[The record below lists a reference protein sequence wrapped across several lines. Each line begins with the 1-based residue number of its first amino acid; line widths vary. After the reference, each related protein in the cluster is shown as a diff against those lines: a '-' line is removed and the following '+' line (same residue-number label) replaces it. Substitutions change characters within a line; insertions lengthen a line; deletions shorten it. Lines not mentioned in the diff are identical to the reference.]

1 MSFFRYIMLGFQD
14 LYQSILSS
22 PKWLYL
28 GFVDIQL
35 RYKRSIIGPWW
46 VTISTGIMV
55 GTLGYLWSKIF
66 GSAIQSYM
74 PFFAIGY
81 VIWAW
86 MSSQIL
92 DASLGFSQF
101 EAMIRQ
107 INQPFHIYI
116 LRLMVRQN
124 LILLHN
130 FVIVLIV
137 LLFVGK
143 GLTLLGLLAI
153 PAIILVQLII
163 FFLSV
168 IIAVFCT
175 RFRDMVQVVASFVQI
190 VFFLSPILWEPGAL
204 KGKAYVA
211 EFNPIYHWLEII
223 RAPLLGIFPSQVSW
237 LWSLGS
243 VLVAALIS
251 FFYLGRYRSRI
262 AYWI

>member
-1 MSFFRYIMLGFQD
+1 MSYFHYLKLGLQD
-14 LYQSILSS
+14 FCQALKSS

-28 GFVDIQL
+28 GLVDIQL
-35 RYKRSIIGPWW
+35 RYRRSIIGPWW

-55 GTLGYLWSKIF
+55 GTLGFLWSKIF
-66 GSAIQSYM
+66 GADIQTYM

-81 VIWAW
+81 VLWAW

-116 LRLMVRQN
+116 LRLMIRQTLVLFHN
-124 LILLHN
+124 L
-130 FVIVLIV
+130 VIVMIV

-143 GLTLLGLLAI
+143 GLPLLSLFAI

-163 FFLSV
+163 FFISV
-168 IIAVFCT
+168 TIAVFCT
-175 RFRDMVQVVASFVQI
+175 RYRDMVQVVASLVQI
-190 VFFLSPILWEPGAL
+190 VFFLSPILWEPAAL
-204 KGKAYVA
+204 KGKAYIA

-223 RAPLLGIFPSQVSW
+223 RAPLLGIVPSPASW
-237 LWSLGS
+237 SWSLVS
-243 VLVAALIS
+243 LLIS
-251 FFYLGRYRSRI
+251 TLVSLFFLGRYRSRI